1 MTEAIQNTIPE
12 TEEIEVRSTIE
23 AKWQFEQR
31 RKIIE
36 DRDELVSY
44 YEDQIAKVKADADFK
59 IGFIDRALFAF
70 FQTVEHKKTKTQ
82 ESWSIPAGKLMLKK
96 QAPEF
101 KRDEKTVIDWL
112 KQNGGTDYVKTVE
125 SLDWAN
131 LKKDSTVVGS
141 SIVNSDGE
149 IIPGVE
155 VIERE
160 DKFVVEV

>member
-12 TEEIEVRSTIE
+12 EELEVRSTIE

-36 DRDELVSY
+36 DRDELIAY
-44 YEDQIAKVKADADFK
+44 YEDQIAKVKADADYK

-82 ESWSIPAGKLMLKK
+82 ESWSIPSGKLILKK

-131 LKKDSTVVGS
+131 LKKDTTVVGS
-141 SIVNSDGE
+141 TIVNNDGE

-160 DKFVVEV
+160 DKFVVE

>member
-31 RKIIE
+31 KRIMD
-36 DRDELVSY
+36 DRDELVAY
-44 YEDQIAKVKADADFK
+44 YEDQIAKVKADADYK

>member
-12 TEEIEVRSTIE
+12 EELEVRSTIE

-36 DRDELVSY
+36 DRDELISY
-44 YEDQIAKVKADADFK
+44 YEDQIAKVKADADYK

-82 ESWSIPAGKLMLKK
+82 ESWSIPSGKLILKK

-131 LKKDSTVVGS
+131 LKKDTTVVGS
-141 SIVNSDGE
+141 TIVNNDGE

-160 DKFVVEV
+160 DKFVVE

>member
-1 MTEAIQNTIPE
+1 MTEAIQNTILE
-12 TEEIEVRSTIE
+12 EEEIQVRSTIE

-31 RKIIE
+31 KKIIE
-36 DRDELVSY
+36 DRDELIAY
-44 YEDQIAKVKADADFK
+44 YEDQIAKVKADADYK

-82 ESWSIPAGKLMLKK
+82 ESWSIPAGKLILKK

-101 KRDEKTVIDWL
+101 KRDEKTVIEWL
-112 KQNGGTDYVKTVE
+112 KQNDGSQYVKTVE

-131 LKKDSTVVGS
+131 LKKDSTVVGNT
-141 SIVNSDGE
+141 IVNNDGE

-160 DKFVVEV
+160 DKFVVE

>member
-1 MTEAIQNTIPE
+1 MTEAIQNTILE
-12 TEEIEVRSTIE
+12 EEEIQVRSTIE

-31 RKIIE
+31 KKIIE
-36 DRDELVSY
+36 DRDELIAY
-44 YEDQIAKVKADADFK
+44 YEDQIAKVKADADYK

-82 ESWSIPAGKLMLKK
+82 ESWSIPAGKLILKK

-112 KQNGGTDYVKTVE
+112 KQNDGSQYVKTVE

-141 SIVNSDGE
+141 TIVNNDGE

-160 DKFVVEV
+160 DKFVVE

>member
-1 MTEAIQNTIPE
+1 MTEAIQNTEPM
-12 TEEIEVRSTIE
+12 EEIEVRSTIE

-31 RKIIE
+31 KKIIE

-44 YEDQIAKVKADADFK
+44 YEEQIRKVKEDAQFK
-59 IGFIDRALFAF
+59 ITVIERALFAF
-70 FQTVEHKKTKTQ
+70 FQTVEHHKTKTQ
-82 ESWSIPAGKLMLKK
+82 ESWSIPAGKLIMKK

-101 KRDEKTVIDWL
+101 KRDDKTVIDWL
-112 KQNGGTDYVKTVE
+112 KANKGEQYVKTVE

-131 LKKDSTVVGS
+131 LKKDTTVVGS

>member
-1 MTEAIQNTIPE
+1 MTEAIQNIEAEE
-12 TEEIEVRSTIE
+12 TLDVRTAIE

-36 DRDELVSY
+36 DRDELIAY
-44 YEDQIAKVKADADFK
+44 YEDQIAKVKADADYK

-82 ESWSIPAGKLMLKK
+82 ESWSIPSGKLILKK

-131 LKKDSTVVGS
+131 LKKDTTVVGS
-141 SIVNSDGE
+141 TIVNNDGE

-160 DKFVVEV
+160 DKFVVE

>member
-1 MTEAIQNTIPE
+1 MTEAIQNTQA
-12 TEEIEVRSTIE
+12 EEIIEVRSTIE

-36 DRDELVSY
+36 DRDELISY
-44 YEDQIAKVKADADFK
+44 YEDQINKVKADADFK
-59 IGFIDRALFAF
+59 IGFIDRALFEF
-70 FQTVEHKKTKTQ
+70 FKTVEHKKTKTQ

-96 QAPEF
+96 QAPEY
-101 KRDEKTVIDWL
+101 KRDEKTVIEWL
-112 KQNGGTDYVKTVE
+112 KQTPEGSQYVKTVE

-131 LKKDSTVVGS
+131 LKKDTTVVGNT
-141 SIVNSDGE
+141 IVNSDGE

>member
-1 MTEAIQNTIPE
+1 MTEAIQNTILE
-12 TEEIEVRSTIE
+12 EEEIQVRSTIE

-31 RKIIE
+31 KKIID
-36 DRDELVSY
+36 DRDELIAY
-44 YEDQIAKVKADADFK
+44 YEDQIAKVKADADYK

-82 ESWSIPAGKLMLKK
+82 ESWSIPAGKLILKK

-131 LKKDSTVVGS
+131 LKKDTTVVGNT
-141 SIVNSDGE
+141 IVNNDGE

-160 DKFVVEV
+160 DKFVVE

>member
-31 RKIIE
+31 RKIIA
-36 DRDELVSY
+36 DRDELIAY
-44 YEDQIAKVKADADFK
+44 YEDQIAKVKADADYK

-101 KRDEKTVIDWL
+101 KRDEKAVIDWL
-112 KQNGGTDYVKTVE
+112 KQTPEGSQYVKTVE

-131 LKKDSTVVGS
+131 LKKDSTVVGN
-141 SIVNSDGE
+141 SIVTADGE

-160 DKFVVEV
+160 DKFVVE

>member
-12 TEEIEVRSTIE
+12 EELEVRSTIE

-36 DRDELVSY
+36 DRDELIAY
-44 YEDQIAKVKADADFK
+44 YEDQIAKVKADADYK

-70 FQTVEHKKTKTQ
+70 FKTVEHKKTKTQ
-82 ESWSIPAGKLMLKK
+82 ESWSIPSGKLILKK

-101 KRDEKTVIDWL
+101 KRDDGKVIEWL
-112 KQNGGTDYVKTVE
+112 KQNGGTGYVKTTE

-131 LKKDSTVVGS
+131 LKKDTTVVGS
-141 SIVNSDGE
+141 TIVNNDGE

-160 DKFVVEV
+160 DKFVVE

>member
-12 TEEIEVRSTIE
+12 EEEIEVRSTIE

-31 RKIIE
+31 RKIID
-36 DRDELVSY
+36 DRDELIAY
-44 YEDQIAKVKADADFK
+44 YEDQIAKVKADADYK
-59 IGFIDRALFAF
+59 IGFIDRALYAF

-101 KRDEKTVIDWL
+101 KRDDKAVIDWL
-112 KQNGGTDYVKTVE
+112 KQNNGTEYVKTVE

-131 LKKDSTVVGS
+131 LKKDTTVVGNA
-141 SIVNSDGE
+141 IVNSDGE

-160 DKFVVEV
+160 DKFVVE

>member
-1 MTEAIQNTIPE
+1 MTEAIQNTILE
-12 TEEIEVRSTIE
+12 EEEIQVRSTIE

-31 RKIIE
+31 KKIIE
-36 DRDELVSY
+36 DRDELIAY
-44 YEDQIAKVKADADFK
+44 YEDQIAKVKADADYK

-82 ESWSIPAGKLMLKK
+82 ESWSIPAGKLILKK

-101 KRDEKTVIDWL
+101 KRDEKTVIEWL
-112 KQNGGTDYVKTVE
+112 KQNDGSQYVKTVE

-131 LKKDSTVVGS
+131 LKKDSTVVGNT
-141 SIVNSDGE
+141 IVNSDGE

-160 DKFVVEV
+160 DKFVVE

>member
-12 TEEIEVRSTIE
+12 AEELEVRTAIE

-36 DRDELVSY
+36 DRDELIAY
-44 YEDQIAKVKADADFK
+44 YEDQIAKVKADADYK

-112 KQNGGTDYVKTVE
+112 KQNNGTDYVKTVE

-131 LKKDSTVVGS
+131 LKKDTTVVGS

-160 DKFVVEV
+160 DKFVVE

>member
-1 MTEAIQNTIPE
+1 
-12 TEEIEVRSTIE
+12 
-23 AKWQFEQR
+23 
-31 RKIIE
+31 
-36 DRDELVSY
+36 
-44 YEDQIAKVKADADFK
+44 
-59 IGFIDRALFAF
+59 
-70 FQTVEHKKTKTQ
+70 
-82 ESWSIPAGKLMLKK
+82 MLKK

>member
-1 MTEAIQNTIPE
+1 MTEAIQNTILE
-12 TEEIEVRSTIE
+12 EEEIQVRSTIE

-31 RKIIE
+31 KKIIE
-36 DRDELVSY
+36 DRDELIAY
-44 YEDQIAKVKADADFK
+44 YEDQIAKVKADADYK
-59 IGFIDRALFAF
+59 LGFIDRALFAF

-82 ESWSIPAGKLMLKK
+82 ESWSIPAGKLILKK

-101 KRDEKTVIDWL
+101 KRDEKAVIDWL
-112 KQNGGTDYVKTVE
+112 KQNDGSQYVKTVE

-131 LKKDSTVVGS
+131 LKKDTTVVGNT
-141 SIVNSDGE
+141 IVNNDGE

-160 DKFVVEV
+160 DKFVVE

>member
-12 TEEIEVRSTIE
+12 EELEVRSTIE

-36 DRDELVSY
+36 DRDELIAY
-44 YEDQIAKVKADADFK
+44 YEDQIAKVKADADYK

-82 ESWSIPAGKLMLKK
+82 ESWSIPSGKLILKK

-101 KRDEKTVIDWL
+101 KRDEKTVLDWL

-131 LKKDSTVVGS
+131 LKKDTTVVGS
-141 SIVNSDGE
+141 TIVNNDGE

-160 DKFVVEV
+160 DKFVVE

>member
-1 MTEAIQNTIPE
+1 MSEVLNNNSEA
-12 TEEIEVRSTIE
+12 EEMIEVRSTIE

-31 RKIIE
+31 KRIMD
-36 DRDELVSY
+36 DRDELIAY
-44 YEDQIAKVKADADFK
+44 YEDQIAKVKADADYK

-131 LKKDSTVVGS
+131 LKKDTTVVGNA
-141 SIVNSDGE
+141 IVNNDGE

>member
-1 MTEAIQNTIPE
+1 MTEAIQNIEAEE
-12 TEEIEVRSTIE
+12 TLDVRTAIE

-31 RKIIE
+31 KKIIE
-36 DRDELVSY
+36 DRDELISY
-44 YEDQIAKVKADADFK
+44 YEEQIAKVKADADYK

-70 FQTVEHKKTKTQ
+70 FKTVEHKKTKTQ

-101 KRDEKTVIDWL
+101 KRDDGKVIEWL
-112 KQNGGTDYVKTVE
+112 KQNGGGNYVKTVE

-131 LKKDSTVVGS
+131 LKKDTTVVGNT
-141 SIVNSDGE
+141 IVNDDGE

-160 DKFVVEV
+160 DKFVVE

>member
-1 MTEAIQNTIPE
+1 MSEILNNIPE
-12 TEEIEVRSTIE
+12 EEENIEVRSTIE

-36 DRDELVSY
+36 DRDELVAY
-44 YEDQIAKVKADADFK
+44 YKDQIAKVKADADYK

-70 FQTVEHKKTKTQ
+70 FQTVEHKKTKMQ

-112 KQNGGTDYVKTVE
+112 KQTPEGSQYVKTVE
-125 SLDWAN
+125 SLDWDN
-131 LKKDSTVVGS
+131 LKKVSTVVGNA
-141 SIVNSDGE
+141 IVTADGE

-160 DKFVVEV
+160 DKFVVE

>member
-12 TEEIEVRSTIE
+12 TDEIEVRSTIE

-101 KRDEKTVIDWL
+101 KRDDKAVIDWL
-112 KQNGGTDYVKTVE
+112 KQNNGTEYVKTVE

-131 LKKDSTVVGS
+131 LKKDTTVVGN

-160 DKFVVEV
+160 DKFVVE